1 MNEPMPSNLPASRR
15 SWLFLLRRG
24 LSHLPPSRK
33 ALVVTLVSL
42 TAWMAWSAVRRVSHP
57 WADMSNGVYTD
68 HFSHMNTTR
77 VFPRIGRDLWRKS
90 ISEQFRTLTDEEMKQ
105 LPSDVQV
112 GASSTGGVYFV
123 PGWNKD
129 KPLAT
134 SWSHKSR
141 MYPPGDLVLAS
152 PIAALYH
159 YTKISFKNTN
169 RLLIVWFLVLAH
181 VSLFC
186 FFLLHFEGQR
196 SGIEWLGLFFI
207 YSYMMRWTLEG
218 FYDAA
223 TMGPL
228 ILSARYL
235 GQRRGLAA
243 LVAYCVA
250 AFIHFRAFFLA
261 PWSVYALF
269 IIVKDRQW
277 RTWTRRD
284 IPAMALAL
292 AFAVVSLYVFYL
304 DLPHLK
310 SSWSNNPLLSSSS
323 DSNPALTWTFKVILG
338 GALVFLLGARAWGDA
353 LVLAWL
359 GLIMFSLREFYWW
372 HILVPMAWIAAPT
385 RRELV
390 RGVRIA
396 FFVTV
401 TTLVLKETLAPTW
414 LQNLYRPG

>member
-1 MNEPMPSNLPASRR
+1 MNETTPLYLPPGRR
-15 SWLFLLRRG
+15 GRFFLLRQALRC
-24 LSHLPPSRK
+24 LPPARK
-33 ALVVTLVSL
+33 ALIVTLISL
-42 TAWMAWSAVRRVSHP
+42 AAWMAWSASRRASHP
-57 WADMSNGVYTD
+57 WADLSNGVYTD

-77 VFPRIGRDLWRKS
+77 VFPRIGRDLWRKP
-90 ISEQFRTLTDEEMKQ
+90 IAEQFRTLNDDEMKEM
-105 LPSDVQV
+105 PDDVRV

-123 PGWNKD
+123 PGWPKD

-141 MYPPGDLVLAS
+141 MYPPGDLLLVA
-152 PIAALYH
+152 PIATLYH
-159 YTKISFKNTN
+159 YTKISFKDTN
-169 RLLIVWFLVLAH
+169 RLLIAWFIVLAH

-186 FFLLHFEGQR
+186 FFLLYFEGER
-196 SGIEWLGLFFI
+196 SGIEWLGLFFLTS
-207 YSYMMRWTLEG
+207 YSMRWTLEG

-243 LVAYCVA
+243 LVCYCVA

-261 PWSVYALF
+261 PWSIYALF
-269 IIVKDRQW
+269 LILKDRQW

-284 IPAMALAL
+284 IPAMAIAL
-292 AFAVVSLYVFYL
+292 VCAVVSLYVFYL
-304 DLPHLK
+304 DLPYLK

-323 DSNPALTWTFKVILG
+323 DANQAMVWTFKIILA
-338 GALVFLLGARAWGDA
+338 GAFVFLLGARAWWDV
-353 LVLAWL
+353 LTLAWL

-372 HILVPMAWIAAPT
+372 HILVPMTWIAAPA
-385 RRELV
+385 RRQLV

-401 TTLVLKETLAPTW
+401 TSLVLKETLAPTW
-414 LQNLYRPG
+414 LMQLYRPG

>member
-1 MNEPMPSNLPASRR
+1 
-15 SWLFLLRRG
+15 
-24 LSHLPPSRK
+24 
-33 ALVVTLVSL
+33 
-42 TAWMAWSAVRRVSHP
+42 
-57 WADMSNGVYTD
+57 VYTD
-68 HFSHMNTTR
+68 HFSHMNTAR

-90 ISEQFRTLTDEEMKQ
+90 ISEQFRTLTDEETKA
-105 LPSDVQV
+105 LPADLQG
-112 GASSTGGVYFV
+112 GASSTGGLYYV
-123 PGWNKD
+123 PGWNKS

-134 SWSHKSR
+134 SWSGKSR
-141 MYPPGDLVLAS
+141 MYPPGDLVLVA
-152 PIAALYH
+152 PISALYH
-159 YTKISFKNTN
+159 YTKISFSDTN
-169 RLLIVWFLVLAH
+169 RLLIVWFVVLAH

-186 FFLLHFEGQR
+186 FLLLHFEGQR
-196 SGIEWLGLFFI
+196 TGVEWLALFFL

-261 PWSVYALF
+261 PWSIYAIFL
-269 IIVKDRQW
+269 IVKDRQW
-277 RTWTRRD
+277 RTWAWRD
-284 IPAMALAL
+284 VPAMLVALF
-292 AFAVVSLYVFYL
+292 FAATSLYVFYL
-304 DLPHLK
+304 DIPHLK
-310 SSWSNNPLLSSSS
+310 ASWPNNPLFSTASDTNLSL
-323 DSNPALTWTFKVILG
+323 AWTFKVILV
-338 GALVFLLGARAWGDA
+338 GAMVFLLGARAWWDA

-372 HILVPMAWIAAPT
+372 HMLVPMTWIAAPA

-396 FFVTV
+396 FFVTA

-414 LQNLYRPG
+414 IQSLYRPW